1 MDASNNVLIP
11 NYSYDEQLRVYREV
25 LVPDASV
32 FKSIG
37 FNSQPL
43 IKELM
48 QLTNKIPPAAA
59 ISEEI

>member
-25 LVPDASV
+25 LPPDSSI
-32 FKSIG
+32 FKSVG
-37 FNSQPL
+37 FNAQPL

-48 QLTNKIPPAAA
+48 DLTNKIPQSAA
-59 ISEEI
+59 ISEEM